1 MNRGGTSGL
10 LKVFHLKGF
19 IPLLFSTA
27 SAYLHIRMS
36 SPPTLQKL
44 ARKSLLKNEAL
55 ATASLKK
62 LPKAFFPPLFK
73 DAFTGR
79 QTDIIRA
86 MVAAWPYPCLP
97 VGALMKIPNLKT
109 LKAVLGGLDL
119 LINQKDR
126 PSTCKLQELDLR
138 DAQHDFWNFWV
149 GTEDGVCSPDVISE
163 TPPMVHGPRRR
174 EKQVV
179 TVWMDFSLMTTYL
192 CKYLKYFYWWA
203 KQRKDVVQ
211 VMCPKLEFWDTPIF
225 NPLMLL
231 EVFEP
236 SSIGEFAVNGRWT
249 LSDLVK
255 IAPGLGQMKNLQ
267 KIFLNG
273 IFIPFE
279 WLRKEKKVNKRITE
293 IIYQI
298 SELKK
303 IQHLQLNNVCFLNER
318 LDQVLRCLE
327 SPLETLSITRCLL
340 SNADMSYLSQCPS
353 IHKLKHLDL
362 SGVTFLNLDH
372 LLLARLLER
381 LTATLQTLRLKGC
394 MILDYQIS
402 SLLPALS
409 QCTQLIEVNFM
420 KNFLSV
426 ASLKQLLQHTAKLT
440 LLTREMYPAP
450 DEVYDDIGDV
460 HPDRF
465 SQHCSE
471 LMETL
476 RGIRQPKEVCFVSKR
491 CVDLKASVMKA
502 FENII
507 GSNQTDKFS
516 RVEMSKVPPSS
527 VSVWPAP

>member
-1 MNRGGTSGL
+1 MNRGGKSGI
-10 LKVFHLKGF
+10 LKVFCLKGF

-27 SAYLHIRMS
+27 SAYLHVRMS

-97 VGALMKIPNLKT
+97 VGALTKTPNLKT
-109 LKAVLGGLDL
+109 LKAVLRGLDL

-126 PSTCKLQELDLR
+126 PITCKLQELDLR

-149 GTEDGVCSPDVISE
+149 ETEDGVCSPDVNNE
-163 TPPMVHGPRRR
+163 TQPMVHGPRQG

-179 TVWMDFSLMTTYL
+179 TVWMNLSLETSHL
-192 CKYLKYFYWWA
+192 SKYLKYFYWWA

-211 VMCPKLEFWDTPIF
+211 VMCPKLEFWATPLY
-225 NPLMLL
+225 NPLILL

-236 SSIGEFAVNGRWT
+236 SSIGEFVVNGCWT
-249 LSDLVK
+249 LRTLVM
-255 IAPGLGQMKNLQ
+255 IAPGLVQMKNLQ
-267 KIFLNG
+267 KILLNG
-273 IFIPFE
+273 IFTPLE
-279 WLRKEKKVNKRITE
+279 WFGNHKMVEECITE

-298 SELKK
+298 PELKK
-303 IQHLQLNNVCFLNER
+303 IQHLQLNNVCFLKER

-327 SPLETLSITRCLL
+327 SPLETLSITRCSL

-402 SLLPALS
+402 ALLPALS
-409 QCTQLIEVNFM
+409 QCTQLIEINFM
-420 KNFLSV
+420 NNFLSV

-440 LLTREMYPAP
+440 LLTLEIYPAP

-465 SQHCSE
+465 NQHCSE

-491 CVDLKASVMKA
+491 CLDCQEFCVYNVATSLCSCW
-502 FENII
+502 
-507 GSNQTDKFS
+507 Q
-516 RVEMSKVPPSS
+516 
-527 VSVWPAP
+527 